1 MSADDAKAPRKG
13 GGGGFH
19 RKSAAR
25 LAAVQALYQI
35 ELNDA
40 DVEGVILEFMAH
52 RLPNAPV
59 DVVLFSDVVRGAVRR
74 REEIDA
80 KLRPALAAGWSLD
93 RLEAVTRAILR
104 CGVYELL
111 MRPDVPARPAI
122 NEYVN
127 VAHAFFAG
135 DEPGF
140 VNGVLNRLAR
150 ELRPQEFEGRDDG
163 RGAEG
168 R

>member
-1 MSADDAKAPRKG
+1 MSDEDGKPARG
-13 GGGGFH
+13 RGGFH

-40 DVEGVILEFMAH
+40 DVEGVILEFAAH
-52 RLPNAPV
+52 RLPKGEI
-59 DVVLFSDVVRGAVRR
+59 DRLLFSDVVRGAVRR
-74 REEIDA
+74 RGEIDGV
-80 KLRPALAAGWSLD
+80 LRASLAAGWPLE
-93 RLEAVTRAILR
+93 RLEAVMRAILR
-104 CGVYELL
+104 CGTYELI
-111 MRPDVPARPAI
+111 MRPDVPARSVI

-127 VAHAFFAG
+127 VAHAFFAA

-140 VNGVLNRLAR
+140 VNGVLNRIAR
-150 ELRPQEFEGRDDG
+150 ERRAGEFGGQDDG
-163 RGAEG
+163 RGAQG

>member
-1 MSADDAKAPRKG
+1 MSDDDDKAPRKAKG
-13 GGGGFH
+13 GGH

-52 RLPNAPV
+52 RMPKGPV
-59 DVVLFSDVVRGAVRR
+59 DSALFSDVVRGAVRR
-74 REEIDA
+74 RDEIDA
-80 KLRPALAAGWSLD
+80 QLRSVLAAGWPLE
-93 RLEAVTRAILR
+93 RLEAVMRAILR
-104 CGVYELL
+104 CAVYELL
-111 MRPDVPARPAI
+111 MRPDVPVRPAI

-127 VAHAFFAG
+127 VAHAFFAK

-140 VNGVLNRLAR
+140 VNGVLNSLAR
-150 ELRPQEFEGRDDG
+150 RLRPREFEPRTDG

>member
-1 MSADDAKAPRKG
+1 MSADDGKRARGRG
-13 GGGGFH
+13 GLH

-40 DVEGVILEFMAH
+40 EVEGVILEFLAH
-52 RLPNAPV
+52 RLQKGEV
-59 DVVLFSDVVRGAVRR
+59 DRLLFSDVVRGAVRR
-74 REEIDA
+74 REEIDRL
-80 KLRPALAAGWSLD
+80 LRASLAAGWPLE
-93 RLEAVTRAILR
+93 RLEAVMRAILR
-104 CGVYELL
+104 CGAYELI
-111 MRPDVPARPAI
+111 MRPDVPARAAI

-140 VNGVLNRLAR
+140 VNGVLNRIAR
-150 ELRPQEFEGRDDG
+150 ERRPAEFGGRDDG
-163 RGAEG
+163 RDAQG

>member
-1 MSADDAKAPRKG
+1 MTQEDDKPRKERG
-13 GGGGFH
+13 GVH

-40 DVEGVILEFMAH
+40 EVEGVILEFLTH
-52 RLPNAPV
+52 RLSKGPI
-59 DVVLFSDVVRGAVRR
+59 DTVLFSDVVRGTVRR
-74 REEIDA
+74 RDEIDGL
-80 KLRPALAAGWSLD
+80 LRAALAAGWPLD
-93 RLEAVTRAILR
+93 RLESVVRATLR

-140 VNGVLNRLAR
+140 VNGVLNRIAR
-150 ELRPQEFEGRDDG
+150 DLRPQEFEGRDHG

>member
-1 MSADDAKAPRKG
+1 MSADDDKPRKG
-13 GGGGFH
+13 KGGGFH

-40 DVEGVILEFMAH
+40 DVEGVILEFLTH
-52 RLPNAPV
+52 RLKAPV
-59 DVVLFSDVVRGAVRR
+59 DTVLFSDVVRGAVRR

-80 KLRPALAAGWSLD
+80 RLRPALAAGWPLD
-93 RLEAVTRAILR
+93 RLEAVMRAILR

-122 NEYVN
+122 SEYVN
-127 VAHAFFAG
+127 VAHAFFSG

-150 ELRPQEFEGRDDG
+150 DLRPNEFEGRDDG
-163 RGAEG
+163 RGAQG

>member
-1 MSADDAKAPRKG
+1 MSADDGKPQKGKG
-13 GGGGFH
+13 GGVH

-40 DVEGVILEFMAH
+40 DVEGVILEFMTH
-52 RLPNAPV
+52 RLSKGPV
-59 DVVLFSDVVRGAVRR
+59 DTVLFSDVVRGAVRR

-80 KLRPALAAGWSLD
+80 LLRPVLAAGWPLD
-93 RLEAVTRAILR
+93 RLESVMRAILR

-122 NEYVN
+122 SEYVN

-150 ELRPQEFEGRDDG
+150 DLRPHEFEGRHDG

>member
-1 MSADDAKAPRKG
+1 MTVDDDKPRKG
-13 GGGGFH
+13 KGGGFH

-52 RLPNAPV
+52 RLPKAPV
-59 DVVLFSDVVRGAVRR
+59 DTLLFSDVVRGAVRR

-80 KLRPALAAGWSLD
+80 RLRPALAVGWPLD
-93 RLEAVTRAILR
+93 RLEAVLRAILR

-122 NEYVN
+122 SEYVN

-140 VNGVLNRLAR
+140 VNGVLNRIAR
-150 ELRPQEFEGRDDG
+150 DLRPHEFEGRDDG
-163 RGAEG
+163 RGAQS